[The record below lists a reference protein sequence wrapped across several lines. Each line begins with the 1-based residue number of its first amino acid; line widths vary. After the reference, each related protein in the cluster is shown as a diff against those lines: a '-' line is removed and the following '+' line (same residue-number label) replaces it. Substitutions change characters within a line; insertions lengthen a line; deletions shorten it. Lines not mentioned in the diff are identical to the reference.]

1 MIFKV
6 TDRKLHELS
15 KQVMKDAGTSLEREM
30 RDTFRSLPSYY
41 HTESKAVNSIKY
53 NETAQVVGS
62 DKWSVAA
69 SDTGGDWKW
78 KKGPPIDKMIE
89 HVKKY
94 WPDKKTDR
102 EIKQAAFFL
111 QRKILLDGLDSHYW
125 VDTELQDYVTLH
137 GASGSGII

>member
-1 MIFKV
+1 
-6 TDRKLHELS
+6 
-15 KQVMKDAGTSLEREM
+15 M
-30 RDTFRSLPSYY
+30 R
-41 HTESKAVNSIKY
+41 
-53 NETAQVVGS
+53 
-62 DKWSVAA
+62 
-69 SDTGGDWKW
+69 
-78 KKGPPIDKMIE
+78 E